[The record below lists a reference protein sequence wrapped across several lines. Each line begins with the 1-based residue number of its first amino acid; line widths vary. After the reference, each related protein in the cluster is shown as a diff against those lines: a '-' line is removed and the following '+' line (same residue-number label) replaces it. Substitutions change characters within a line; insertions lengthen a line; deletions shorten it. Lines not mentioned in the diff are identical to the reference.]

1 MTKLQEEIKN
11 ILIIRL
17 SSLGDVL
24 LTTPVVRA
32 LKKKYE
38 KAEIDFLV
46 KPQYSDA
53 VKYNAYLR
61 EVIEYSV
68 SNPKETIKLLKQKK
82 YDLVVDLQNNL
93 RSGKIR
99 KSLKIKS
106 YVFHKPNFEKFMLV
120 HFKKNYFGGVFPI
133 PFRYAQSI
141 KGLTLDE
148 EGLDLFLPHEIKPE
162 LKEGKNYIGFC
173 PGSKHFTKMYPAEY
187 FIELG
192 KMLRAEG
199 FEIVIFG
206 GKDDTDV
213 CRKVSEGIPDSI
225 NLCNANELLKTAV
238 NIKLCKA
245 VICNDSGLMH
255 TAAAVK
261 IPVIAIFGSTVK
273 EFGFVPFGVKNIIL
287 ENNSLSCRP
296 CSHIGRDKCPKKHFD
311 CMRKLTPGWVFENTM
326 NFLKEL

>member
-1 MTKLQEEIKN
+1 MSKTKKEIQN
-11 ILIIRL
+11 ILVIRL

-24 LTTPVVRA
+24 LTTPVIRTI
-32 LKKKYE
+32 KKKFE
-38 KAEIDFLV
+38 NAEIDFLV
-46 KPQYSDA
+46 KPQYYDA
-53 VKYNAYLR
+53 VKYNAFLR
-61 EVIEYSV
+61 EVIKYSTT
-68 SNPKETIKLLKQKK
+68 NLKETIKSLKKK
-82 YDLVVDLQNNL
+82 NYDLVIDLQNNL

-99 KSLKIKS
+99 KALKTKTYI
-106 YVFHKPNFEKFMLV
+106 FHKPNFEKFMLV

-133 PFRYAQSI
+133 PFRYAQSVE
-141 KGLTLDE
+141 GLILDDA
-148 EGLDLFLPHEIKPE
+148 GLDLFLPPEIKPE
-162 LKEGKNYIGFC
+162 LKEDENYIGFC

-192 KMLRAEG
+192 KMLRIEN
-199 FEIVIFG
+199 FKIVIFG
-206 GKDDTDV
+206 GKDDTEI

-225 NLCNANELLKTAV
+225 NLCNENELLKTAV

-261 IPVIAIFGSTVK
+261 TPVIAIFGSTVK

-287 ENNSLSCRP
+287 ENNSLTCRP
-296 CSHIGRDKCPKKHFD
+296 CSHIGLDKCPRKHFD